1 MASNEVLITM
11 IDFNTWNV
19 VDLRKYLVAR
29 GVTCSD
35 RKVELVKLCE
45 LAHTHKLEIDPDCSN
60 DVTDIGDKLHVK
72 GVTIPHPNRLVGS
85 PDFTPLSN
93 IDNFDI
99 YNYLIKFKDLY
110 NHKQLKA
117 FTHLDGYQLFVA
129 GYVQVVELVVWCND
143 VCVVKFSV
151 KPKQRSEDPINKT
164 PFYHGWIVVD
174 NSQPEI
180 LSAYCACK
188 GGADGGCRHVVAVLF
203 ELAELTADRS
213 TNTQAVHHIAALP
226 LEETPTKNMD
236 NPLQT
241 INELITA
248 LPGSSC
254 ATPPTTGSFDPWPEF
269 EPDVDSF
276 YTG

>member
-1 MASNEVLITM
+1 MY
-11 IDFNTWNV
+11 
-19 VDLRKYLVAR
+19 R
-29 GVTCSD
+29 
-35 RKVELVKLCE
+35 
-45 LAHTHKLEIDPDCSN
+45 AH
-60 DVTDIGDKLHVK
+60 
-72 GVTIPHPNRLVGS
+72 
-85 PDFTPLSN
+85 
-93 IDNFDI
+93 FDI
-99 YNYLIKFKDLY
+99 TWSSLRTFITTN
-110 NHKQLKA
+110 NWRPSSM
-117 FTHLDGYQLFVA
+117 LF
-129 GYVQVVELVVWCND
+129 
-143 VCVVKFSV
+143 CVMISV
-151 KPKQRSEDPINKT
+151 LLNSLWTKRSEDPIDKT
-164 PFYHGWIVVD
+164 PFYHGWIVID
-174 NSQPEI
+174 NFQPEI
-180 LSAYCACK
+180 LSGYCACK